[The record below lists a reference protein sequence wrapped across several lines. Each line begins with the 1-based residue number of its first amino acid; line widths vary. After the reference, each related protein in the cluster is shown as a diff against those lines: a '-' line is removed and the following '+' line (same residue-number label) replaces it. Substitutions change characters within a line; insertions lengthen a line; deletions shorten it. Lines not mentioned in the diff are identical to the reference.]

1 MKKFATAIA
10 ASILMTAFAG
20 SAQANI
26 ITNPGFDGGAAGWTC
41 TGADLCNFASPGVQG
56 LGFVGFDNS
65 GFGTLS
71 QVLNTVVGT
80 TYDVSFMSR
89 ATFMHGNQ
97 LAFGVTDFAH
107 ATFAPTT
114 TNWAQTHGS
123 FVATATKTAF
133 QIYFATD
140 PGTGIWSIDDVSV
153 TAGAAAV
160 PEPGSFAL
168 MGLGL
173 LGLGFAARRRR
184 K

>member
-26 ITNPGFDGGAAGWTC
+26 IVNPGFEGGAAGWTC
-41 TGADLCNFASPGVQG
+41 TGADLCYFAGSGVQG
-56 LGFVGFDNS
+56 RAFMGYDNS

-71 QVLNTVVGT
+71 QVLDTVVGT
-80 TYDVSFMSR
+80 TYDFSFMSR
-89 ATFMHGNQ
+89 ASVLHGNQ
-97 LAFGVTDFAH
+97 LAFGVTDLAH

-114 TNWAQTHGS
+114 NNWIQTNGS
-123 FVATATKTAF
+123 FVATAKKTAF
-133 QIYFATD
+133 QFYFATD
-140 PGTGIWSIDDVSV
+140 PGTGTWLIDNVSV

-173 LGLGFAARRRR
+173 LGLGFAARRRS